1 MEAVGSRRNEMVKI
15 FWKHRLL
22 RSSEAACFGARLL
35 RDRKLL
41 RCFVLL
47 ASNFFRS
54 SPKLASDQSCRGLI
68 KTTLAE
74 DFVQESFEI
83 PVDFCWSTEPV
94 DVVYLLNKNVSKSN
108 ENLNMDLF
116 KASVKG
122 LSLYLPWI
130 RTIHVFTENSR
141 TGNELESF
149 CFI

>member
-1 MEAVGSRRNEMVKI
+1 MNSSTRRFSILVLSCFIMIWQI
-15 FWKHRLL
+15 FVVERTETSTLHLL
-22 RSSEAACFGARLL
+22 
-35 RDRKLL
+35 D
-41 RCFVLL
+41 
-47 ASNFFRS
+47 
-54 SPKLASDQSCRGLI
+54 I

>member
-1 MEAVGSRRNEMVKI
+1 MNSSTRRFSILVLSCFIMIWQI
-15 FWKHRLL
+15 FVVERTETSTLH
-22 RSSEAACFGARLL
+22 
-35 RDRKLL
+35 
-41 RCFVLL
+41 
-47 ASNFFRS
+47 
-54 SPKLASDQSCRGLI
+54 LI
-68 KTTLAE
+68 DIKKKTTLAE